1 MKVSVIQSVAAGSLA
16 LALLSFSGQAL
27 SAATPSFAILSPAQG
42 AVINSPIIIQ
52 VEVQGSTIGQ
62 PIEGLDH
69 LHLSVD
75 GGSEIAIYRNG
86 LMRLPLAPGEHMLW
100 VELAGPTHEGL
111 LPPKSVSFTVR

>member
-1 MKVSVIQSVAAGSLA
+1 MKAHTVQFTAAASAA
-16 LALLSFSGQAL
+16 LALLLLSGQAL
-27 SAATPSFAILSPAQG
+27 SAEPPVFAILSPAQG
-42 AVINSPIIIQ
+42 AVINSPAILQI
-52 VEVQGSTIGQ
+52 EVKDARIGQ

-75 GGSEIAIYRNG
+75 GGSEIAVYQNG
-86 LMRLPLAPGEHMLW
+86 LMRLPLDPGKHTLL

>member
-1 MKVSVIQSVAAGSLA
+1 MKVRITQFIAIGSM
-16 LALLSFSGQAL
+16 ALLLFSGDAL
-27 SAATPSFAILSPAQG
+27 SATSPAFAIQSPVQG
-42 AVINSPIIIQ
+42 AIVNSPVILQ
-52 VEVQGSTIGQ
+52 VEVQGAKIGQ

-86 LMRLPLAPGEHMLW
+86 LLRLPLTPGKHTLF

-111 LPPKSVSFTVR
+111 LPPESVTFTVR